1 MWNACCKVNLYD
13 SVSKDRLQPARR
25 FTSSALQQ
33 SCLHR
38 WLKKKK
44 KKRKE
49 RKKLGHE
56 FAARSVFESPRF
68 CIRFG
73 TRVSALSRNSLVLS
87 ESHLKGVFACR

>member
-1 MWNACCKVNLYD
+1 MRVAKSTFMTVSLKTGCNLPGDSPLMLSSKVVYT
-13 SVSKDRLQPARR
+13 AGE
-25 FTSSALQQ
+25 
-33 SCLHR
+33 
-38 WLKKKK
+38 KKK